1 MIGFVREMQRGEEP
15 AVEAL
20 LTRAFDGS
28 EEARLVE
35 ALRRAGA
42 MAGEMVVPGEDGP
55 VGYYAL
61 SWMQAPKGWLCL
73 APVAVDPAR
82 QGQGIGR
89 RMVGQLSEWARLSQ
103 QVIVV
108 LGDVPF
114 YERAGF
120 SQARAARLN
129 SPYPVEHTLLA
140 GPGEDVPEARLIYPR
155 AFGAG

>member
-61 SWMQAPKGWLCL
+61 SWMEAPKGWLCL

-89 RMVGQLSEWARLSQ
+89 RMIGQLSEWARLSQ